1 MRPCYLFLFLG
12 LVLALFVAGC
22 RTNPGPVQPVQTTP
36 VPVTPTATQLPPPVT
51 TPVPTS
57 PPSASASSLAGTW
70 YLQAI
75 LYQGAT
81 APLDANGQITAIF
94 DNQGH
99 ISGYGGCNNY
109 GGPYT
114 ITGKALPSGTGISI
128 GPLTSTLMYC
138 NTSGSTEQSYLAI
151 LGSAVSYTVFP
162 NQQMSITD
170 SLGNALSFS
179 RIPYSSPTSVP
190 SY

>member
-1 MRPCYLFLFLG
+1 MRSCYLFLFLG
-12 LVLALFVAGC
+12 LLLVLLVAGC
-22 RTNPGPVQPVQTTP
+22 TTNPVQPQPVQTTP
-36 VPVTPTATQLPPPVT
+36 GPTPAITQP
-51 TPVPTS
+51 PVPTNQV
-57 PPSASASSLAGTW
+57 PTSAPALTGTW

-99 ISGYGGCNNY
+99 VSGFGGCNNY

-114 ITGKALPSGTGISI
+114 ITGQNLPSGTGISI
-128 GPLTSTLMYC
+128 GPLTSTQMYC
-138 NTSGSTEQSYLAI
+138 SSSSSTEQSYLTI
-151 LGSAVSYTVFP
+151 LGTAVSYTVFP

-170 SLGNALSFS
+170 KLGNSLSFS
-179 RIPYSSPTSVP
+179 RIPHSSPTSVP

>member
-1 MRPCYLFLFLG
+1 MRLCYVFLFLG
-12 LVLALFVAGC
+12 LLSALIVAGC
-22 RTNPGPVQPVQTTP
+22 TTNPGQPVQTTP
-36 VPVTPTATQLPPPVT
+36 VPTPVVTQIPTPVT
-51 TPVPTS
+51 TPAPTS
-57 PPSASASSLAGTW
+57 PPSASALAGTW

-114 ITGKALPSGTGISI
+114 ITGQNLPSGTGISI
-128 GPLTSTLMYC
+128 GPLVSTQMYC
-138 NTSGSTEQSYLAI
+138 TTSGGTEQSYLTI

-170 SLGNALSFS
+170 SLGNSLSFS
-179 RIPYSSPTSVP
+179 RTPYSSPTTVP

>member
-1 MRPCYLFLFLG
+1 MRSCYLFLSLG
-12 LVLALFVAGC
+12 LVFALFVAGC
-22 RTNPGPVQPVQTTP
+22 TTNPGQPVQPTQTTP
-36 VPVTPTATQLPPPVT
+36 VPVTLPVTQLPVPAT
-51 TPVPTS
+51 TVPTNQLPS
-57 PPSASASSLAGTW
+57 SASPIAGTW

-75 LYQGAT
+75 LFQGAT
-81 APLDANGQITAIF
+81 APLDATGQITATF

-99 ISGYGGCNNY
+99 VSGYGGCNNY
-109 GGPYT
+109 GGSYT
-114 ITGKALPSGTGISI
+114 ITGQNLPSGKGISI
-128 GPLTSTLMYC
+128 GPLTYTQMYC
-138 NTSGSTEQSYLAI
+138 TLASNTEQSYLTI

-170 SLGNALSFS
+170 SLGNSLSFS